1 MLPSTLSLT
10 AKDRTIA
17 GHDGA
22 PDGDDVPPRV
32 SNGLHKPATKS
43 NTQAA
48 NKYYQVRKSQENIY
62 NYWKN

>member
-1 MLPSTLSLT
+1 M
-10 AKDRTIA
+10 AA
-17 GHDGA
+17 HGEQ

-32 SNGLHKPATKS
+32 SNGLHVPATKS

-62 NYWKN
+62 NYWQN

>member
-1 MLPSTLSLT
+1 MLPSSLPLT
-10 AKDRTIA
+10 AQDRTIA
-17 GHDGA
+17 AHGEQ

-32 SNGLHKPATKS
+32 SNGLHVPATKS

-62 NYWKN
+62 NYWQN